1 MTICILQ
8 KALADALAR
17 VGSAIP
23 KQSPIPALLHVRI
36 EASAD
41 RATFTG
47 CDCDMQIST
56 SCECEGD
63 GLSCAVSFSVLH
75 GLVASFPPA
84 AEFTLSM
91 MKNGHISIVSGKSK
105 FSLPSLPAA
114 DCAQLKM
121 GAAEASIST
130 GSASLKRLLD
140 QTLFAVGSQADRP
153 WSHGAFIHT
162 LPSNVL
168 ASACFN
174 GPQLAVSTCEIAEG
188 SDDLRLIIP
197 KAAAQ
202 EMTRLPK
209 DCDIEISAAAGL
221 VSVRS
226 ADYEI
231 ISKVIASTFPDYAR
245 IIGGESY
252 DVNAVTAVS
261 DLSPAI
267 LRVSKVADERN
278 RCLRFDFAA
287 DHLKISTD
295 FGGLGIGE
303 DFAPAEVE
311 GPASSAGFAASNLVS
326 GIRALDTE
334 MLQISLSDKLVRL
347 RSASKAPDCAI
358 YVMKMALR
366 SGATLAVAA

>member
-1 MTICILQ
+1 MTVRIVQ
-8 KALADALAR
+8 KAFAEALAR
-17 VGSAIP
+17 VGNAIP

-36 EASAD
+36 EASLG

-47 CDCDMQIST
+47 CDMDMQIST
-56 SCECEGD
+56 GCACTGD
-63 GLSCAVSFSVLH
+63 ALSCAVPFAILH
-75 GLVASFPPA
+75 GLVTSFPPA
-84 AEFTLSM
+84 AEFNLSVS
-91 MKNGHISIVSGKSK
+91 KNGHISIVSGKSK
-105 FSLPSLPAA
+105 FTLPSLPAS

-130 GSASLKRLLD
+130 SAASFKRLLD

-162 LPSNVL
+162 LPSNIL

-188 SDDLRLIIP
+188 SDELHLIIP
-197 KAAAQ
+197 KASAQ

-209 DCDIEISAAAGL
+209 DCDIEISAAGGL
-221 VSVRS
+221 ISVRS
-226 ADYEI
+226 AGYEI

-245 IIGGESY
+245 IIGGEAY
-252 DVNAVTAVS
+252 GVNAVTAVS

-278 RCLRFDFAA
+278 RCLRFDFAS

-347 RSASKAPDCAI
+347 QSASKAPDCSI

-366 SGATLAVAA
+366 SGALAEAA